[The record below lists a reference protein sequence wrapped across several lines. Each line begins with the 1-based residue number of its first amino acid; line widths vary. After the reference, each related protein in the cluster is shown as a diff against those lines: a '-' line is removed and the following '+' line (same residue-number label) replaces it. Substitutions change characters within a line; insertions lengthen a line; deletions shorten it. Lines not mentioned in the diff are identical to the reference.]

1 MADYG
6 QQTLVL
12 TRWGAKWLEYAW
24 GVVTKGSTK
33 ERFTKEVLCQL
44 DAQVH
49 DPIEFVDTH
58 TYTSTHTIHDKNGEV
73 KKEEVVRTKKVIKRG
88 KRSSFSSALA
98 QLAYNKYGER
108 PMSEANIL
116 VTRKWLQKQL
126 EEPEYK
132 DMRVC
137 DKNIAVD
144 RAVFLSFVPTNDFR
158 KMKLA
163 VQTKTWKDRCDSEN
177 VFGKVFRLV
186 SGGLSGPAEA
196 LD

>member
-12 TRWGAKWLEYAW
+12 TRWGVKWLEFAW

-33 ERFTKEVLCQL
+33 ERFTKEILAQL
-44 DAQVH
+44 DKQDQ
-49 DPIEFVDTH
+49 DPVDFIDAH
-58 TYTSTHTIHDKNGEV
+58 TYTSTHTVCDKTGEV
-73 KKEEVVRTKKVIKRG
+73 LREEVVRTKKVLKRG
-88 KRSSFSSALA
+88 KRSSFSTALA

-108 PMSEANIL
+108 PMSEANVL
-116 VTRKWLQKQL
+116 VTRKWLQKQM

-132 DMRVC
+132 DLRTC
-137 DKNIAVD
+137 DKNIAID

-158 KMKLA
+158 KMKMA
-163 VQTKTWKDRCDSEN
+163 VETKAWKERCANEN

-186 SGGLSGPAEA
+186 SGGSFGPTEA